1 MKIRI
6 LDRYILRTHIGPYFF
21 GLAVIAFVFIME
33 FIFNQLGRLLEKGV
47 SFVVVLQFFA
57 LSLGH
62 MFALIIPMAVMP
74 ATLMAFGQL
83 TADNEITAM
92 KSSGISLY
100 RMILPILV
108 ASAFLGVGL
117 IFYNNLLLPE
127 TNHRLANLMVDIAR
141 MKPTIQ
147 IRENTFNDAIE
158 GYTIFVKEKNDKTGE
173 IKGVQ
178 IFEKKAGIPT
188 TIIAAKGRM
197 TYNTREGVLR
207 FELEDGEIH
216 EMPDPNDV
224 RTYRRTVFKHF
235 TLNIQDTA
243 RQLRRENRSYRGERE
258 MSTGAMR
265 AKIAEIAAQNAF
277 LEKHMNQIARQNTA
291 AVLSPIM
298 PDLAPGGP
306 AEALPPLTGPPRPG
320 APVPVQHPIPYV
332 GRESEQIQQIL
343 ENDLANLDS
352 NTRQI
357 KRYDVE
363 IHKKY
368 SIPVACIVFVLLG
381 APLAIRSGKKGMTM
395 AIAFSIVLF
404 LVYYVFLIGGEK
416 LADRELMSPWLS
428 MWLAN
433 IVLGVLSIFLLRR
446 TAREFTAINWSRF
459 FPLRRWNRANP

>member
-1 MKIRI
+1 M
-6 LDRYILRTHIGPYFF
+6 HIGPYFF
-21 GLAVIAFVFIME
+21 GLAVISFVFIME
-33 FIFNQLGRLLEKGV
+33 FIFNQLGKLIEKGV
-47 SFVVVLQFFA
+47 NFLVVLQFFA

-83 TADNEITAM
+83 TADNEVTAM
-92 KSSGISLY
+92 KSSGISLF
-100 RMILPILV
+100 RMILPVLV
-108 ASAFLGVGL
+108 AGAFLGVGL
-117 IFYNNLLLPE
+117 LFYNNMLLPE
-127 TNHRLANLMVDIAR
+127 SNHRLANLMMDIAR

-173 IKGVQ
+173 ITGVQ

-188 TIIAAKGRM
+188 TIIASKGKM
-197 TYNTREGVLR
+197 TYNTRDAVLR

-216 EMPDPNDV
+216 EMPDPGDL

-243 RQLRRENRSYRGERE
+243 RQLRHADRTYRGERE
-258 MSTGAMR
+258 MSATAMR
-265 AKIAEIAAQNAF
+265 AKIDEIAAQNAF
-277 LEKHMNQIARQNTA
+277 LEKHMNQIARGNMA
-291 AVLSPIM
+291 AA
-298 PDLAPGGP
+298 LAPAVPGLAAGGP
-306 AEALPPLTGPPRPG
+306 PQPLPPLTGPPRPG
-320 APVPVQHPIPYV
+320 APVRRAVPYI
-332 GRESEQIQQIL
+332 GRESEQIEQIL
-343 ENDLANLDS
+343 ENDLANFDS

-357 KRYDVE
+357 KRYEVE

-368 SIPVACIVFVLLG
+368 SIPFACIVFVLLG

-395 AIAFSIVLF
+395 AIAFSILLF

-433 IVLGVLSIFLLRR
+433 IVLGALSILLLRQ
-446 TAREFTAINWSRF
+446 TAREFTAFRWSRPF
-459 FPLRRWNRANP
+459 AARR